1 MRRLVG
7 PVLIL
12 ALLAVPAGAATTPPR
27 VAPYD
32 FGTPSKVRPKTLG
45 VGAKGELQRLT
56 WSSWGGRYAR
66 GRGIYDIAG
75 FAGEPGT
82 GYHHRV
88 TRHVLAPRDVQGP
101 PRLHEAR
108 HPPARADRR
117 QALDDAQPV
126 GRLLSGQASTVA
138 GRTGCASATAPIAS
152 RMFRTLTS
160 SAP

>member
-1 MRRLVG
+1 MRRVVG
-7 PVLIL
+7 PLL
-12 ALLAVPAGAATTPPR
+12 TRALLAVPAGASTPPR

-45 VGAKGELQRLT
+45 VGAKGELQKLM

-88 TRHVLAPRDVQGP
+88 TVTFSR
-101 PRLHEAR
+101 
-108 HPPARADRR
+108 RATCKGRR
-117 QALDDAQPV
+117 AYTKLVIHLPE
-126 GRLLSGQASTVA
+126 
-138 GRTGCASATAPIAS
+138 PIGGKRS
-152 RMFRTLTS
+152 MTIS
-160 SAP
+160 PWGDC